1 MGNQPNCQILSLI
14 QIDES
19 KFFSVY
25 PNPASDIVSIT
36 FSLNE
41 TAPNS
46 LKIINVLGQ
55 EIKRIVL
62 TSSDEVSLKTSEI
75 PHGLYFI
82 QVRNGDNSMFVKKL
96 MIR

>member
-1 MGNQPNCQILSLI
+1 MKDI
-14 QIDES
+14 QWERMDG
-19 KFFSVY
+19 KR
-25 PNPASDIVSIT
+25 ASDIVSIT

-75 PHGLYFI
+75 PHGLNKFNSGKSIKLWSRRVLNPNAYNLFI
-82 QVRNGDNSMFVKKL
+82 SR
-96 MIR
+96 